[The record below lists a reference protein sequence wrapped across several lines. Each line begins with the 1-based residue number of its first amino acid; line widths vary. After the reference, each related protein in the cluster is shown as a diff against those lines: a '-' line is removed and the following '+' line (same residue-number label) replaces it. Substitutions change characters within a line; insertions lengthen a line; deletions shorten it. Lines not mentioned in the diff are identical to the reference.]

1 MKKNSLYYISWSSSE
16 GCLVCKM
23 FLRNL
28 KLAQFAVKFKR
39 RAAKLK
45 PKQASSVCDCVRVRY
60 LYLCR
65 SHRRFYSR
73 SIICL
78 LHVNYPICSLL
89 TWGLQFAILVNSR
102 KTNMNPH

>member
-1 MKKNSLYYISWSSSE
+1 MLPMKKNSLYYISWSSSE

-45 PKQASSVCDCVRVRY
+45 PKQASSVCDCARVRY
-60 LYLCR
+60 LYL
-65 SHRRFYSR
+65 SFASPILFTVHYLFASR
-73 SIICL
+73 ELS
-78 LHVNYPICSLL
+78 YMFSLDMGP
-89 TWGLQFAILVNSR
+89 TVRNFS
-102 KTNMNPH
+102 